1 MGWRN
6 SSAVEGLLYITCIRH
21 MGMAGVCNKKK
32 DRGIPRASRL
42 VRLVITGK
50 FWVQLRVLA
59 SVTQ

>member
-1 MGWRN
+1 
-6 SSAVEGLLYITCIRH
+6 
-21 MGMAGVCNKKK
+21 MAGVCNKKK